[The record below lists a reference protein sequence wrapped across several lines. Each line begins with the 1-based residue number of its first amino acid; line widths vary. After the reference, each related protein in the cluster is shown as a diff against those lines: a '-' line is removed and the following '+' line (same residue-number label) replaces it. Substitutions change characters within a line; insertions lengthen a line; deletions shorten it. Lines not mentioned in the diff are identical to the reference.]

1 MSNNFWM
8 FVYYFGQHPVLGLS
22 WQWELPAYQSGSN
35 YEYEI
40 NDQVCSILKLLIFAA
55 VFRSFQKISRFIQT
69 VKSQGWWA
77 FVVLR
82 TFLKSFI
89 QIQIDKLHP
98 QLFIFFSLKFR
109 SRTTTFCRLMIESIH
124 KLVLS
129 FHWFRFCCLN

>member
-1 MSNNFWM
+1 MNVCLLFWPTPCTRSQLAM
-8 FVYYFGQHPVLGLS
+8 RAPGLS
-22 WQWELPAYQSGSN
+22 IWIKLWIRDKWSSLQHSQTSHF
-35 YEYEI
+35 
-40 NDQVCSILKLLIFAA
+40 CS
-55 VFRSFQKISRFIQT
+55 SFQKFSKKISRFIQT

-124 KLVLS
+124 KLFLS
-129 FHWFRFCCLN
+129 FHWFRLWCLN